1 MSNDTKW
8 IIGTVLSTA
17 IALAGLLL
25 AQSSGMNGRMDRLD
39 DRLRAVENRLR
50 VVEIGLAEVKKILIS
65 GGRQNQVNVGRS
77 PSATLPPRGN

>member
-8 IIGTVLSTA
+8 IIGTVVSTA

-39 DRLRAVENRLR
+39 DRLRAVE
-50 VVEIGLAEVKKILIS
+50 IGLAEIRILIS
-65 GGRQNQVNVGRS
+65 GERQSQLSAGRS
-77 PSATLPPRGN
+77 PSVTGPPRGD

>member
-8 IIGTVLSTA
+8 IIGTVLSSA

-25 AQSSGMNGRMDRLD
+25 AQSSSMNGRMDRLD

-50 VVEIGLAEVKKILIS
+50 VVEIGLAEVKILIS
-65 GGRQNQVNVGRS
+65 GGRQNQVDVGRR
-77 PSATLPPRGN
+77 PSVTLAPRGN